1 MRCRIEKDKLGEKTI
16 GQESYFGI
24 GTERSK
30 ETFQMTKHTLSR
42 QMIKALA
49 LAVKVTTKTN
59 GKMGLLTSKETEVL
73 LLSCDEILNGKLHG
87 QFVVDVLHDGYGHG
101 MYVNAIEV
109 ITNRANEMLGSKKG
123 LYDLIPLDK
132 VMKYHDLNEMV
143 IFVGKLAL
151 VKIVKKLV
159 AECKKTYNAL
169 YAFLDKTKADES
181 SYAYNQILSIAEILE
196 KDTKRI
202 DKGTA
207 SILQVSYGKNVP
219 DDIKDKYL
227 KTFIECLNSEV
238 TEKYTLPTNYLSQS
252 NNLDCFVYISAL
264 VKNMMVNFSRSICNL
279 SQLVDLNK
287 LEIPTILSIDKS
299 PQKVI
304 SSFVRQVS
312 FYIVGNDMTV
322 SRSVEEGELDDNAY
336 LPIIY
341 ASLQESVN
349 LVRRSIRTV
358 KEKVFDQM
366 TIKE

>member
-1 MRCRIEKDKLGEKTI
+1 M
-16 GQESYFGI
+16 GI
-24 GTERSK
+24 YI
-30 ETFQMTKHTLSR
+30 FPQ
-42 QMIKALA
+42 
-49 LAVKVTTKTN
+49 
-59 GKMGLLTSKETEVL
+59 
-73 LLSCDEILNGKLHG
+73 
-87 QFVVDVLHDGYGHG
+87 
-101 MYVNAIEV
+101 
-109 ITNRANEMLGSKKG
+109 KKG
-123 LYDLIPLDK
+123 
-132 VMKYHDLNEMV
+132 
-143 IFVGKLAL
+143 F
-151 VKIVKKLV
+151 
-159 AECKKTYNAL
+159 
-169 YAFLDKTKADES
+169 
-181 SYAYNQILSIAEILE
+181 
-196 KDTKRI
+196 
-202 DKGTA
+202 
-207 SILQVSYGKNVP
+207 P

-252 NNLDCFVYISAL
+252 NNLDCFVYTSAL